1 MQDNEI
7 PISERNAN
15 SEADEDEEDE
25 QGISM
30 HTSGDNYL
38 RGSVTPRNNSGL
50 FDSVVS
56 NELRF
61 GSLTPVQ
68 HRNDVN
74 YSQRQPTSESDTRSS
89 VVLR

>member
-30 HTSGDNYL
+30 LTSGDNYL
-38 RGSVTPRNNSGL
+38 RGSVSPRNSSGL
-50 FDSVVS
+50 YDSVVS

-61 GSLTPVQ
+61 GSPTPFQ
-68 HRNDVN
+68 HRNVVN
-74 YSQRQPTSESDTRSS
+74 YSHRQPTSESSS
-89 VVLR
+89 LVLR